1 MRLYDGQVHYQG
13 LQRYKIKDTFA
24 PVKDGKIPF
33 YPNLT

>member
-1 MRLYDGQVHYQG
+1 MPLNKRKVLKQG

-24 PVKDGKIPF
+24 PAKGGKIPF